1 MATGLILTFSV
12 MAGSGLI
19 PYLLGLSGDLIGF
32 RFGIVLLG
40 ILVTLS
46 SSLLFYLKEVE

>member
-1 MATGLILTFSV
+1 MATGFILIFSV
-12 MAGSGLI
+12 LFGSGLI

-40 ILVTLS
+40 IIVVAS
-46 SSLLFYLKEVE
+46 SPLLFYLKELD